1 MPLVWQAEAEVR
13 KLWNRACLPVAED
26 HQLAEAAGHQQVHQQ
41 ALQQALEPLR
51 LQNRSN
57 RLL

>member
-26 HQLAEAAGHQQVHQQ
+26 HQLAEAAVHQQ
-41 ALQQALEPLR
+41 ALQQALEPFR

-57 RLL
+57 RQL